1 MIALYLCVAIVI
13 LMIAYAGVEA
23 TLRVFAYIDIM
34 LRWQWVRLRM
44 YFMKKRL
51 ERDLMVYKNGEW
63 KSFNEVQNDDRK

>member
-23 TLRVFAYIDIM
+23 TLRVFAYIDIT

>member
-1 MIALYLCVAIVI
+1 MIALYLCVAIVV

-23 TLRVFAYIDIM
+23 TLRVFAYIDIT

-51 ERDLMVYKNGEW
+51 EKDLMVYKNGEW

>member
-1 MIALYLCVAIVI
+1 
-13 LMIAYAGVEA
+13 MIAYAGVEA
-23 TLRVFAYIDIM
+23 TLRVFAYIDIT

-63 KSFNEVQNDDRK
+63 KSFNEVKNDDRK

>member
-1 MIALYLCVAIVI
+1 VIALYLCVAIVV

-23 TLRVFAYIDIM
+23 TLRVFAYIDIT

-51 ERDLMVYKNGEW
+51 ERDLMVYKNGEL

>member
-1 MIALYLCVAIVI
+1 MIALYLCVAIVV
-13 LMIAYAGVEA
+13 LMIAYAGIEA
-23 TLRVFAYIDIM
+23 TLRVFAYIDIT

>member
-1 MIALYLCVAIVI
+1 MIALYLCVAIIV

-44 YFMKKRL
+44 HFMKKRL
-51 ERDLMVYKNGEW
+51 EKDLMVYKNGEW
-63 KSFNEVQNDDRK
+63 KSFNEVKTNDRK

>member
-1 MIALYLCVAIVI
+1 MIALYLCVAIVV

-23 TLRVFAYIDIM
+23 TIRVFAYIDIT

-51 ERDLMVYKNGEW
+51 VRDLMVYKNGEW
-63 KSFNEVQNDDRK
+63 KSFNEVKNDDRK

>member
-1 MIALYLCVAIVI
+1 VIALYLCVAIVV

-23 TLRVFAYIDIM
+23 TLRVFAYIDIT

>member
-1 MIALYLCVAIVI
+1 MIALYLCVAIVV

-23 TLRVFAYIDIM
+23 TLRVFAYIDIT

-63 KSFNEVQNDDRK
+63 KSFNEVKNDDRK

>member
-1 MIALYLCVAIVI
+1 MIALYLCVAIVV

-23 TLRVFAYIDIM
+23 TLRVFAYIDIT

>member
-1 MIALYLCVAIVI
+1 MIALYLCVAIIV

-63 KSFNEVQNDDRK
+63 KSFNEVKNDDRK

>member
-1 MIALYLCVAIVI
+1 MIALYLCVAIIV

-63 KSFNEVQNDDRK
+63 KSFNEAKTNDRK